1 MKIAQKG
8 AKMILA
14 YTGTPGSGKSYH
26 AAVDI
31 WDRVRFGHP
40 VITNI
45 PMQFPKKHRGKRAV
59 KKTNVAYNFLEMM
72 EITPKYLTDFSEKL
86 RIEKGWQRV
95 PEDYI
100 FLVIDEAQL
109 IFNCRDWN
117 ARGRMEWIKFFQLHR
132 KLGYRVILITQVCK
146 MLDNQ
151 MRGLIEYEILHRKA
165 SNFGLKGW
173 LVSAAFLSPSVFI
186 AVRMWAVLRERVD
199 CKIYRYSR
207 KIARMYDTNKVY

>member
-1 MKIAQKG
+1 
-8 AKMILA
+8 MILA

-45 PMQFPKKHRGKRAV
+45 PMIFPTKHRTKRSIE
-59 KKTNVAYNFLEMM
+59 KCNVSYNFRETW
-72 EITPKYLTDFSEKL
+72 EITPKYLMDFSENL
-86 RIEKGWQRV
+86 RKERGWKRV

-100 FLVIDEAQL
+100 YLVIDEAQL
-109 IFNCRDWN
+109 VFNCREWN
-117 ARGRMEWIKFFQLHR
+117 AKGRQEWIKFFQLHR
-132 KLGYRVILITQVCK
+132 KLGYRVIMITQVCK

-151 MRGLIEYEILHRKA
+151 IRGLVEYEILHRKA
-165 SNFGLKGW
+165 SNFGFKGC
-173 LVSAAFLSPSVFI
+173 LVSAFFLSPSVFI

-199 CKIYRYSR
+199 AKIYRYSR
-207 KIARMYDTNKVY
+207 KIAKMYDTNKVY

>member
-1 MKIAQKG
+1 
-8 AKMILA
+8 MILA

-26 AAVDI
+26 AAQDI

-45 PMQFPKKHRGKRAV
+45 PMVFPTKHRS
-59 KKTNVAYNFLEMM
+59 KKAIEKTEAAYIFRETWQLSPRWLM
-72 EITPKYLTDFSEKL
+72 EYSEKL
-86 RIEKGWQRV
+86 RKERGWKRV

-117 ARGRMEWIKFFQLHR
+117 AKGRMEWLKFFQLHR
-132 KLGYRVILITQVCK
+132 KLGYRIILITQVVK
-146 MLDNQ
+146 MLDNHA
-151 MRGLIEYEILHRKA
+151 RGLIEYEILHRKA
-165 SNFGLKGW
+165 SNFGLKGA
-173 LVSAAFLSPSVFI
+173 LISAFFLSPSVFI

-199 CKIYRYSR
+199 CQIYRYSR
-207 KIARMYDTNKVY
+207 RVAKMYDTNKVY